1 MASVGQNPTGRTFT
15 LVNGPGD
22 TTGRVSMGV
31 RHVIAASAAATI
43 LLAAPGAALG
53 APAPERL
60 PGGAVTTVDDPPDI
74 EVPSDPAEL
83 PPPREAS
90 ILEKEKAGL
99 VVGMP
104 ASSWE
109 EYAKVDYWFTVEL
122 WRRAVFDTEVRAGAE
137 LAIGTF
143 DPETQ
148 RCDACTTFIRTNV
161 YAASDRDIRQETKDR
176 TAAFEARYRRQAVAD
191 MVDYK
196 FPDASAVGSGD
207 RNFIFN
213 IWEFLRATKP
223 WATRSIAAAATA
235 VTATPDA
242 RVEFLTTFGAGCF
255 YPDQAEHLADIYKD
269 DLEKKAEAERR
280 AKRKYAGI
288 AVGIAFGQPG
298 NEDESWYLVS
308 DSVFLDRLYTAVET
322 NPFYT
327 LTSHAIAIVLYDEGP
342 AQWRAF
348 IDKGIHDVAAQDEER
363 RRVERYE
370 KTRAEVIVIRDDAE
384 RQGFKNLAIAAN
396 AALATG
402 KLSPLITFEQTKDQ
416 LPPDASDLTAFYD
429 NGTAASTLWVFG
441 RVGRKAGTIRRV
453 WSAPAG
459 WRALNA
465 QPVNGEF
472 DGKAGQDTAVL
483 YKVANFSYRL
493 EVFGNVDA
501 FTGAPRTVWE
511 AQPATST
518 TGFTLQAPVATDV
531 DADGRTDI
539 VAYGTDAAKK
549 PILMTLYG
557 EAGGTFR
564 QEVAAAPA
572 ALVTG
577 RVVAGDVNGD
587 RKGDLV
593 TFVQHATKGAQ
604 MWLALGGDSGFAA
617 PVERWSNTGVKLA
630 EAGTPVLGDFDR
642 DNRAEVVLIRKK
654 TATTSG
660 VWLYDNIAS
669 GTVSFAEKWASPAAW
684 TFDALTPV
692 ATDVNGDARV
702 DLVVMRRDDVTKA
715 SVWSIRAK
723 SGGFDPAVQ
732 PWNSAKGS
740 WRMAN
745 TRISR

>member
-1 MASVGQNPTGRTFT
+1 MTPVGQNPTGLAFTF
-15 LVNGPGD
+15 VNGPGD
-22 TTGRVSMGV
+22 PTGRFSMGV
-31 RHVIAASAAATI
+31 RHILAASAAATI

-53 APAPERL
+53 GPPPERL
-60 PGGAVTTVDDPPDI
+60 AGGVATTLDDPPDI

-83 PPPREAS
+83 PPPPDAS

-109 EYAKVDYWFTVEL
+109 EYAKVDYQFTIEL

-161 YAASDRDIRQETKDR
+161 YAANDRDIRQETKDR

-191 MVDYK
+191 LVDYK

-207 RNFIFN
+207 RNFVFN

-223 WATRSIAAAATA
+223 WAARSIAAASAA
-235 VTATPDA
+235 VTASPDA
-242 RVEFLTTFGAGCF
+242 RVEFLTSFGAGYF
-255 YPDQAEHLADIYKD
+255 YPDQADHLADIFKD

-280 AKRKYAGI
+280 AKRKHAGI
-288 AVGIAFGQPG
+288 AVGISFGQP
-298 NEDESWYLVS
+298 NQEDESWYLVN

-327 LTSHAIAIVLYDEGP
+327 LTSNAIAIVLYDEGP

-348 IDKGIHDVAAQDEER
+348 IDKGIHDVAAQDAER

-370 KTRAEVIVIRDDAE
+370 RARAEVIVTRDDAE
-384 RQGFKNLAIAAN
+384 RQGLKNLAIAAN
-396 AALATG
+396 AALATN
-402 KLSPLITFEQTKDQ
+402 KLGPLVTFEQTKDR

-441 RVGRKAGTIRRV
+441 HVGRKTGTARRV

-459 WRALNA
+459 WRAVNA

-472 DGKAGQDTAVL
+472 DGKAGQDTAAL

-501 FTGAPRTVWE
+501 FTGAPRTVWT
-511 AQPATST
+511 AAPATST
-518 TGFTLQAPVATDV
+518 TGYTLQTPVATDV
-531 DADGRTDI
+531 NADGRTDI
-539 VAYGTDAAKK
+539 AVYGTDAAKK
-549 PILMTLYG
+549 PILLTLYG

-587 RKGDLV
+587 HKGDLV

-604 MWLALGGDSGFAA
+604 LWLALGGDSGFAA

-642 DNRAEVVLIRKK
+642 DNRAEVALIRKK
-654 TATTSG
+654 TATTSA

-702 DLVVMRRDDVTKA
+702 DLAVMRRDDVAKA
-715 SVWSIRAK
+715 SVWAIRAK

-732 PWNSAKGS
+732 PWTSAKGS

>member
-1 MASVGQNPTGRTFT
+1 
-15 LVNGPGD
+15 
-22 TTGRVSMGV
+22 MGV
-31 RHVIAASAAATI
+31 RHIIAASTAAMIFLAT
-43 LLAAPGAALG
+43 PGAALG
-53 APAPERL
+53 APP
-60 PGGAVTTVDDPPDI
+60 PGGLASRAGTTVDDPPDT

-83 PPPREAS
+83 PPPPEAS

-109 EYAKVDYWFTVEL
+109 EYAKVDYQFTIEL

-137 LAIGTF
+137 LAIGTYA
-143 DPETQ
+143 PETQ

-161 YAASDRDIRQETKDR
+161 YAANDRDIRQETKDR

-191 MVDYK
+191 MVDYT

-207 RNFIFN
+207 RNFAFN
-213 IWEFLRATKP
+213 VWEHLRATKP
-223 WATRSIAAAATA
+223 WATRSIAAAAAA

-242 RVEFLTTFGAGCF
+242 RVEFLTSFGASYF
-255 YPDQAEHLADIYKD
+255 YPDQADHLADIYEGD
-269 DLEKKAEAERR
+269 QEKRAEAERR

-288 AVGIAFGQPG
+288 AVGTSFGQPG

-308 DSVFLDRLYTAVET
+308 DSVFLDRLYTRIESD
-322 NPFYT
+322 PFYT

-342 AQWRAF
+342 AQWREF
-348 IDKGIHDVAAQDEER
+348 IDRGIHDVAAQDEER
-363 RRVERYE
+363 RRIERYE
-370 KTRAEVIVIRDDAE
+370 EMRAVVIGIRDEAE
-384 RQGFKNLAIAAN
+384 RLAYKNRAVAAN

-402 KLSPLITFEQTKDQ
+402 KLSALITFEQTYDR

-441 RVGRKAGTIRRV
+441 HVGRQTGTARRV

-459 WRALNA
+459 WRALSA

-472 DGKAGQDTAVL
+472 DGRAGQDSAVL
-483 YKVANFSYRL
+483 YKLANFSYRF

-511 AQPATST
+511 AKPATST
-518 TGFTLQAPVATDV
+518 TGYTLQTPVATDV
-531 DADGRTDI
+531 NADGRTDI
-539 VAYGTDAAKK
+539 AVYGTDAAKR

-564 QEVAAAPA
+564 QEVATAPA

-577 RVVAGDVNGD
+577 RVVAGDVDGD

-630 EAGTPVLGDFDR
+630 EAGTPVMGDFDR
-642 DNRAEVVLIRKK
+642 DNRAEVVMIRKK

-660 VWLYDNIAS
+660 VWLHDNIAS
-669 GTVSFAEKWASPAAW
+669 GTVSFAEKWASPTAW
-684 TFDALTPV
+684 TFDALFPV

-702 DLVVMRRDDVTKA
+702 DLVVMRRDEDAKA
-715 SVWSIRAK
+715 SLWSIRAK

-732 PWNSAKGS
+732 PWTSAKGS

-745 TRISR
+745 TRISH